1 MILLSAQNISK
12 TYMERKVLD
21 DVSFFLNEGDK
32 VGIVGI
38 NGTGKSTL
46 LKILAGAAS
55 SDSGSVT
62 RTNGIRVSYLPQIP
76 EFDDSGRLI
85 EQVLAHLPND
95 LRSSKEYE
103 ARSIL
108 GKLGLQDCDRDI
120 SSLSGGERR
129 RAGIASALIQPSD
142 VLLLDEPTNHID
154 NETSQLLEDLLL
166 KYRGAI
172 VMVTHDRYFLNR
184 ICNRIVEIDR
194 GKLYCCEG
202 SYSEHLLQKAQREA
216 DAEAAERK
224 AKSLYRRELEWISRG
239 ARARGTKSKDRI
251 ERFEELKNRDVPV
264 QAESVAMQSVSSRL
278 GKKTIEIESIS
289 KSIDGKP
296 LITDFSYIISRD
308 ARIGIV
314 GSNGAGKSTFLKM
327 LCGQIMP
334 DSGRIVLGDTVNIG
348 YFSQECEE
356 MDPTLRVIEYIRE
369 TADIVRTPDG
379 TVTASQMLERFLFN
393 SELQWNRIEKLS
405 GGERKR
411 LYLLK
416 ILMQAP
422 NILLLDEPTND
433 LDIAAVKWLED
444 FLSEYFGTVIVV
456 SHDRHFLNNV
466 CTRIVDI
473 DYSEI
478 KMYVGNYEFW
488 YESSQL
494 IQKLIKQQNK
504 KNEEKAKELQAFIAR
519 FSANKSKSRQATS
532 RKKLLDKLTI
542 EELPASSR
550 RYPFV
555 GFDMDR
561 EVGKD
566 ILTVEG
572 LTKEVDGVKLLN
584 NVSFT
589 VRKND
594 KIAFVGKSEQAITM
608 LFKILM
614 EEETPDSGSFKWG
627 LSTSRSYFPADN
639 SAFFNS
645 DLNLIDWMRQ
655 YSKDQTETYIRG
667 FLGRMLFSGD
677 AVLKPVN
684 VLSGG
689 EKVRCMLS
697 RMMLFGSNVLILDQ
711 PTNHLDLESIT
722 AVNNGLSEF
731 KGNVLFCSHDYEI
744 VNTVANRIIEI
755 CDDGIIDHSGNYDDF
770 VEFKES
776 RGMAVTT
783 L

>member
-1 MILLSAQNISK
+1 
-12 TYMERKVLD
+12 MERKVLD

-278 GKKTIEIESIS
+278 GKKTIEIENIS

-433 LDIAAVKWLED
+433 LDITTLTILED
-444 FLSEYFGTVIVV
+444 YLRSFSGAVIAV
-456 SHDRHFLNNV
+456 SHDRYFLDKTASEIFEFKNGQ
-466 CTRIVDI
+466 CTRFN
-473 DYSEI
+473 
-478 KMYVGNYEFW
+478 GNYSDYAEKVSG
-488 YESSQL
+488 EERDNAP
-494 IQKLIKQQNK
+494 KPK
-504 KNEEKAKELQAFIAR
+504 KKEKKERTPSGERKAR
-519 FSANKSKSRQATS
+519 FSFKEQREYATIDS
-532 RKKLLDKLTI
+532 DIASL
-542 EELPASSR
+542 EEQIADAEKEIAKNSSD
-550 RYPFV
+550 Y
-555 GFDMDR
+555 
-561 EVGKD
+561 
-566 ILTVEG
+566 
-572 LTKEVDGVKLLN
+572 VKLQEL
-584 NVSFT
+584 
-589 VRKND
+589 
-594 KIAFVGKSEQAITM
+594 
-608 LFKILM
+608 
-614 EEETPDSGSFKWG
+614 
-627 LSTSRSYFPADN
+627 
-639 SAFFNS
+639 S
-645 DLNLIDWMRQ
+645 DLKSSL
-655 YSKDQTETYIRG
+655 ETQ
-667 FLGRMLFSGD
+667 LE
-677 AVLKPVN
+677 
-684 VLSGG
+684 
-689 EKVRCMLS
+689 EKMERWVYLNELAEKIERE
-697 RMMLFGSNVLILDQ
+697 R
-711 PTNHLDLESIT
+711 SI
-722 AVNNGLSEF
+722 
-731 KGNVLFCSHDYEI
+731 
-744 VNTVANRIIEI
+744 
-755 CDDGIIDHSGNYDDF
+755 
-770 VEFKES
+770 
-776 RGMAVTT
+776 
-783 L
+783 